1 MEQDLLPQI
10 FVCKRQLYFPSQ
22 ASFSFKNKE
31 TEKIE
36 LYYGPI
42 LYFKDTKIV
51 IGMSVATSTLW
62 KVSCVEQR
70 NYAAQFHAT
79 TSCIKFGEGA
89 QSPRN

>member
-62 KVSCVEQR
+62 KVLYADWR
-70 NYAAQFHAT
+70 DYAAQYHAT
-79 TSCIKFGEGA
+79 SSCIKFGEGA